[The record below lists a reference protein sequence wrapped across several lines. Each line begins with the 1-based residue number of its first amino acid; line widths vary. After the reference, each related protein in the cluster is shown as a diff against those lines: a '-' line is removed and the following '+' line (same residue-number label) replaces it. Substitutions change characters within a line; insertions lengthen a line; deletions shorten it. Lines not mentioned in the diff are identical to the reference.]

1 MQTLFSVA
9 MLVMFVAIGM
19 IADRSAVPSN
29 VEDRFYQSAGQG
41 DLETVCQMFHPA
53 LPEKVGRPVMGA
65 WVEAVEAR
73 LGPLLVDGTG

>member
-19 IADRSAVPSN
+19 IAGRSAARSN

-41 DLETVCQMFHPA
+41 DLETVYQMFHPV
-53 LPEKVGRPVMGA
+53 LREKVDRPVMEPGL
-65 WVEAVEAR
+65 R
-73 LGPLLVDGTG
+73 P